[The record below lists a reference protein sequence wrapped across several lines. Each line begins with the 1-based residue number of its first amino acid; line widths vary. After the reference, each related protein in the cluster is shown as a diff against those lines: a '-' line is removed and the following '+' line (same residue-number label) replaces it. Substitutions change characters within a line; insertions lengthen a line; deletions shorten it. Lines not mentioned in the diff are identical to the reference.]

1 VLRKPP
7 QAICIPLAVIV
18 INDKS
23 YIDEI
28 NIMKNESTQTEIEA
42 HIRKLI
48 DQQIRAVRDKNID
61 QALNNYDKDVL
72 SFDVVDPLQ
81 FIGIDA
87 IKKRLEQWFSTFQG
101 PIENE
106 INDLKIELSG
116 DVAFCSRL
124 NHVNAVK
131 VDGGKLDMWWRET
144 TCFKK
149 TDGRWLITHVH
160 SSVPFNT
167 KNGKASTA
175 LKPST
180 TLEDISITNREEK
193 KVPLLIKKYFAAYE
207 SNDRKTIGELLSE
220 EFRFSSPDDPDI
232 DKATYFKKC
241 WPFSEKAK
249 FYKIE
254 KLIEEDDNAF
264 VQYQCETITGNKFKN
279 TEFFKIKASKIIK
292 VEVYYGSL
300 PNGFQNR

>member
-1 VLRKPP
+1 
-7 QAICIPLAVIV
+7 
-18 INDKS
+18 
-23 YIDEI
+23 
-28 NIMKNESTQTEIEA
+28 MKNENTQTEIEA

-48 DQQIRAVRDKNID
+48 DNQIRAVRDKNID
-61 QALNNYDKDVL
+61 QALNNYDKNVL

-87 IKKRLEQWFSTFQG
+87 IRTRLEEWFATFQG

-106 INDLKIELSG
+106 ISGLKIEISG
-116 DVAFCSRL
+116 EIAFCSRL
-124 NHVNAVK
+124 NHVNAIK

-149 TDGRWLITHVH
+149 MDGHWMITHVH

-167 KNGKASTA
+167 QNGKASTA

-180 TLEDISITNREEK
+180 TLEDIAITNKEEK
-193 KVPLLIKKYFAAYE
+193 KVLILIKNYFAAYE
-207 SNDRKTIGELLSE
+207 SNDRKTIDELLGDD
-220 EFRFSSPDDPDI
+220 FRFSSPDDPDI
-232 DKATYFKKC
+232 DKVTYFKKC

-254 KLIEEDDNAF
+254 KLIEDNDEGF
-264 VQYQCETITGNKFKN
+264 VQYECDTITGNKFKN
-279 TEFFKIKASKIIK
+279 MEFFGTKANKIKKI
-292 VEVYYGSL
+292 EVYYGS
-300 PNGFQNR
+300 PAK

>member
-1 VLRKPP
+1 
-7 QAICIPLAVIV
+7 
-18 INDKS
+18 
-23 YIDEI
+23 
-28 NIMKNESTQTEIEA
+28 MKNESTQTESEA
-42 HIRKLI
+42 EIRSLI
-48 DQQIRAVRDKNID
+48 DQQIKAVRDKNSD

-81 FIGIDA
+81 FVGIDA
-87 IKKRLEQWFSTFQG
+87 IRKRLEEWFSTFQG

-106 INDLKIELSG
+106 ISDLKIELSG

-144 TCFKK
+144 TCLKK
-149 TDGRWLITHVH
+149 TDDRWMITHVH

-167 KNGKASTA
+167 HNGKASTA

-180 TLEDISITNREEK
+180 TLEDISIANMEERK
-193 KVPLLIKKYFAAYE
+193 ASLLIKKYFAAYE
-207 SNDRKTIGELLSE
+207 SKDRRAIEELLSVD
-220 EFRFSSPDDPDI
+220 FRFSSPDDPDI

-249 FYKIE
+249 CYKIE
-254 KLIEEDDNAF
+254 KLLEVDDEAF
-264 VQYQCETITGNKFKN
+264 VQYECETVAGNKFRN
-279 TEFFKIKASKIIK
+279 TEFFKIKTNKIK
-292 VEVYYGSL
+292 RVEVYYGSL
-300 PNGFQNR
+300 PN

>member
-1 VLRKPP
+1 
-7 QAICIPLAVIV
+7 
-18 INDKS
+18 
-23 YIDEI
+23 
-28 NIMKNESTQTEIEA
+28 MKNESSPTEIEA
-42 HIRKLI
+42 HIRELI
-48 DQQIRAVRDKNID
+48 DQQIRAVRDKNIN

-72 SFDVVDPLQ
+72 LFDVVDPLQ
-81 FIGIDA
+81 FMGIES
-87 IKKRLEQWFSTFQG
+87 IRKRLEEWFSTFLG

-106 INDLKIELSG
+106 INDLKIEISG
-116 DVAFCSRL
+116 NVAFCSRL

-131 VDGGKLDMWWRET
+131 VEGGKLDMWWRET

-149 TDGRWLITHVH
+149 MDGRWMITHVH

-167 KNGKASTA
+167 QNGKASTA
-175 LKPST
+175 LKPFT

-193 KVPLLIKKYFAAYE
+193 KTSLLIKKYFAAYE

-220 EFRFSSPDDPDI
+220 DFRFSSPDDPDI
-232 DKATYFKKC
+232 DKTTYFKKC

-254 KLIEEDDNAF
+254 KLIEEDDAAF
-264 VQYQCETITGNKFKN
+264 VQYECETITGNKFKN
-279 TEFFKIKASKIIK
+279 TEFFKINASKIIK

-300 PNGFQNR
+300 PNGNLEGASV